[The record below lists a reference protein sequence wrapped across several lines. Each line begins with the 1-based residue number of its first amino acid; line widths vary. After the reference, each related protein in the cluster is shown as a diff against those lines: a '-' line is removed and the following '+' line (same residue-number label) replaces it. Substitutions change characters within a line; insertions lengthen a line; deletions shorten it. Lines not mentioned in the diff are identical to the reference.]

1 MNTSTSVAPYA
12 LIVDDNF
19 LIRME
24 AMEIL
29 EQAGFQV
36 FDVEHSDAALE
47 LLEARHAEISLLFT
61 DVQMPGKLDGF
72 ALARSV
78 AAAWPHISI
87 VVASGH
93 VKPEPG
99 MMPDKARFTGKPF
112 SASMVH
118 AHLQEILPDAKK
130 PEPLRG
136 FPVT

>member
-1 MNTSTSVAPYA
+1 MNTLTSVAPYA

-36 FDVEHSDAALE
+36 LDVGHSDAALE

-72 ALARSV
+72 
-78 AAAWPHISI
+78 
-87 VVASGH
+87 
-93 VKPEPG
+93 
-99 MMPDKARFTGKPF
+99 
-112 SASMVH
+112 
-118 AHLQEILPDAKK
+118 
-130 PEPLRG
+130 
-136 FPVT
+136 